1 MTGNYPALLVTVP
14 LLAAFVIYGC
24 SWLHKRSC
32 LFMALL
38 GLTIP
43 FAISVALLKKVL
55 INGHISYHLG
65 GWDPPWGI
73 AYELDPINAIVLV
86 AVTTVALVNL
96 IATSKEIETRFSDR
110 RGAFYALYLL
120 FVVGLLGIVAT
131 GDLFNLYVLLEI
143 ASITGYSLIAM
154 GDPARAPLSSLNYVF
169 MGTIGACF
177 YLLGVGYIYIM
188 TGSLNMADV
197 HVLLP
202 PLYHSSA
209 IVVAFIFC
217 LVGVMIKMGFFP
229 LHSWLPNAYTYVPSP
244 AASLIAPLMT
254 KVMAYVMIRLMIS
267 VFSPKFVFSSI
278 AASNAVVWL
287 ACLAIVMGALMAL
300 AQRDVRRML
309 TYIIVSEI
317 GYIVGGAWIGNAT
330 AMSGAVL
337 HIIND
342 VLMTFCVF
350 LSLGAIARSTKGYQ
364 IENFSG
370 LFKKIPVTMATFVVS
385 GLSIIG
391 IPPTCGFFSKWY
403 LILGAIEGGHYGF
416 IVVLLLSSLIN
427 IILFFRIFEEA
438 FFVYPK
444 INAVHTEG
452 EASIAI
458 AETPFVTL
466 IPLVLTAI
474 LLIFTGIY
482 SGSLIALIIK
492 PVVSAGLL

>member
-1 MTGNYPALLVTVP
+1 MTENYPALLVVVP
-14 LLAAFVIYGC
+14 LLSAFVIYGC
-24 SWLHKRSC
+24 SWLHRKSC
-32 LFMALL
+32 LPLALL
-38 GLTIP
+38 GLAIP
-43 FAISVALLKKVL
+43 FFISIRLLKTVF
-55 INGHISYHLG
+55 INGHVSYHLG
-65 GWDPPWGI
+65 GWAPPWGI
-73 AYELDPINAIVLV
+73 AYEIDPLSALVLL
-86 AVTTVALVNL
+86 AVSTVAFINL
-96 IATSKEIETRFSDR
+96 IATSAQIERIFPDR
-110 RGAFYALYLL
+110 KGAFYALYLL
-120 FVVGLLGIVAT
+120 FIVGLLGIVVT

-143 ASITGYSLIAM
+143 ASITGYSLIGM
-154 GDPARAPLSSLNYVF
+154 GNPDRAPLASLNYVF

-188 TGSLNMADV
+188 TGSLNMVDV
-197 HVLLP
+197 KGLLP
-202 PLYHSSA
+202 PLYHTSA
-209 IVVAFIFC
+209 IIVAFIFC
-217 LVGVMIKMGFFP
+217 LVGIMIKMGFFP
-229 LHSWLPNAYTYVPSP
+229 LHFWLPNAYTYAPSP

-254 KVMAYVMIRLMIS
+254 KVMAYVMIRLIIS
-267 VFSPKFVFSSI
+267 VFSPSFAFSSI
-278 AASNAVVWL
+278 QISRGVVWL
-287 ACLAIVMGALMAL
+287 ACIAIIVGAVMAL
-300 AQRDVRRML
+300 SQRDVRRML
-309 TYIIVSEI
+309 TYIIVSEM